1 MISSPPNSQ
10 LASSGRGF
18 ALVVTL
24 IMVAL
29 MAVIAVGIFSS
40 VSLER
45 ATATSYNNRYQAEL
59 AVQNG
64 LQAAAKTLAATPTG
78 PNSITGS
85 DTFLVVRAD
94 GPPDANGNKPAYYY
108 LSQPSTGSSP
118 TITYYPLFSSSTDPS
133 APAVQTQTINL
144 AAPFAP
150 AVPTPAPPANSA
162 ASDSTSAWNAAG
174 TQRLP
179 TLYPWGQPSP
189 SPSGPSVKWVEMRD
203 PQNASGPYTRYAY
216 WAEDLDG
223 YLDASQV
230 GGQPRTTGTSP
241 QEIAMWTVFN
251 PTPQTDPNTTAA
263 TTLINS
269 RPLLFTV
276 PTVQQI
282 AATTP
287 DLAGPNLAVRLGM
300 DNNPGE
306 QNLVPLGYGYGS
318 GGQPKTPLNPISQF
332 SHGNIGKKFGT
343 PISSA
348 MPAFASRT
356 GTTSG
361 GKGHAGTVDYLNNL
375 ASNLIDY
382 VAPLDAPTE
391 FMPGNDNF
399 APPTSRGI
407 GAYPFVV
414 SVYDLNN
421 WVYTYLSGLTYK
433 VVVEVKTYLQIW
445 NPHNIAVRGA
455 LSIHYQN
462 SDQVNV
468 NGHLYT
474 LSSPPD
480 ANIIL
485 TDNPT
490 SDPNKPT
497 FISPLSA
504 RGTVGQT
511 FTYLI
516 KAANGAPYL
525 TIQPNEYRV
534 IALPAPNSTL
544 DPITGYGATALPP
557 GLNRPPNGPNQN
569 RISGTPTQAGTYNV
583 TISATNSSGT
593 TSATLVI
600 TINP

>member
-1 MISSPPNSQ
+1 MIGSPPNSQ
-10 LASSGRGF
+10 LAGSRRGF

-24 IMVAL
+24 VMVAL
-29 MAVIAVGIFSS
+29 MAVIAVGVFTS
-40 VSLER
+40 VSVER

-78 PNSITGS
+78 TSSITGT

-94 GPPDANGNKPAYYY
+94 GPADANGNKAAYYY

-118 TITYYPLFSSSTDPS
+118 TITYYPLFSASTDPS
-133 APAVQTQTINL
+133 TPTSQTTTIDL
-144 AAPFAP
+144 TAPFAP

-230 GGQPRTTGTSP
+230 GGQPRTSGTSP
-241 QEIAMWTVFN
+241 KEIAMWTVFN

-318 GGQPKTPLNPISQF
+318 EGNTKQIINPLSSLGNGNNLANKWARPI
-332 SHGNIGKKFGT
+332 T
-343 PISSA
+343 AA
-348 MPAFASRT
+348 MPNFVNRT
-356 GTTSG
+356 TATNG
-361 GKGHAGTVDYLNNL
+361 GKGHAGTVDYLKNL
-375 ASNLIDY
+375 AADLIDY
-382 VAPLDAPTE
+382 AAPLNAPTD
-391 FMPGNDNF
+391 FKATDPKH
-399 APPTSRGI
+399 PSSRGI
-407 GAYPFVV
+407 GAYPFAV

-421 WVYTYLSGLTYK
+421 WVSSYKSNGTYK

-445 NPHNIAVRGA
+445 NPHNIPVTGS
-455 LSIHYQN
+455 LTVSYQN
-462 SDQVNV
+462 FDQINV
-468 NGHLYT
+468 NGTYPH
-474 LSSPPD
+474 LSSPPEGT
-480 ANIIL
+480 ITF
-485 TDNPT
+485 TDTPPGPGLVIT
-490 SDPNKPT
+490 
-497 FISPLSA
+497 SPLSA
-504 RGTVGQT
+504 SGKVGDAFSYQIAAT
-511 FTYLI
+511 SQPNQPSI
-516 KAANGAPYL
+516 K
-525 TIQPNEYRV
+525 PNEYRV
-534 IALPAPNSTL
+534 VVLPTQL
-544 DPITGYGATALPP
+544 PITGYNATGLPP
-557 GLNRPPNGPNQN
+557 GLTVDTSAGL
-569 RISGTPTQAGTYNV
+569 ISGTPTTKGNYSV
-583 TISATNSSGT
+583 TISATTSSGT
-593 TSATLVI
+593 ATATLTIKI
-600 TINP
+600 TP